1 MYAARKLKV
10 KDFESWID
18 LELTGYKSN
27 NVPSYR
33 IFESEKKYWEDV
45 VFPSKNKKGLRGS
58 VWVQSGVF
66 G

>member
-45 VFPSKNKKGLRGS
+45 VFPSKNKKTPWDRNNK
-58 VWVQSGVF
+58 VCDY
-66 G
+66 